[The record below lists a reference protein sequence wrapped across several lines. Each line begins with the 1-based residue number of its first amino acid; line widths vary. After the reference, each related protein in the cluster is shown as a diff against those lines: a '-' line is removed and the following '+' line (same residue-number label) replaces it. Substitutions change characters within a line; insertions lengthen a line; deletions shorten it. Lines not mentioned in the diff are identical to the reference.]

1 MNAVYIASG
10 NKRCNINAV
19 KNSPSRPSP
28 PSSRLS
34 AAALSAFENAEKLD
48 WEKGVPL
55 AELLER
61 VNRVADVLLPGE
73 GDRDREVRGVGR
85 VQRMFTPRGFRHYQT
100 LRAIDAPEKHGRFA
114 AYGYRHFVQALLVR
128 RLLWERVPAEQVVA
142 MVAGRTT
149 EETRGMFL
157 EGIEIVA
164 QSLGRSGK
172 ETGTPEQGRVEVWRR
187 IPVAPGIEL
196 SLRDDLPRYRPRD
209 VERLLAAL
217 EAVLRR
223 QAR

>member
-100 LRAIDAPEKHGRFA
+100 LGAIDAPDKHGRVA

-157 EGIEIVA
+157 EGVEIVA
-164 QSLGRSGK
+164 QSLGSEKGKRRTPVSGTV
-172 ETGTPEQGRVEVWRR
+172 ETWRR
-187 IPVAPGIEL
+187 IPVAPSVEL
-196 SLRDDLPRYRPRD
+196 GLRDDVARLRPGD
-209 VERLLAAL
+209 MERLLAAL

-223 QAR
+223 QGL